1 MANIDKASGKEFVKG
16 AFDVP
21 SAPDN
26 HNVAK
31 GVLALALWRL
41 WRK

>member
-1 MANIDKASGKEFVKG
+1 MTDKVDKPNKAEFVKG
-16 AFDVP
+16 AFS

-31 GVLALALWRL
+31 GILAVALWKL
-41 WRK
+41 WRR